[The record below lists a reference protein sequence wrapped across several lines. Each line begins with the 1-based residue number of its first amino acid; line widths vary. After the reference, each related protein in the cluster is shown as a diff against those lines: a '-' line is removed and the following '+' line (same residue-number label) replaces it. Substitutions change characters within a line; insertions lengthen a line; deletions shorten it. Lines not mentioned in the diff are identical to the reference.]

1 MGQCVTREPPS
12 QHDELAA
19 DIQEVAQGKPST
31 AITAAIKA
39 FLADLAVGKSP
50 ATLTTYRA
58 ALRRFHEFLL
68 DFSDGV
74 EADAGKDLP
83 VGFLTEEQPI
93 DFARYLIHVSPTMP
107 RLTLLTYTTAVM
119 RFYAFLVREGFRVD
133 LPLPRIAERMKALR
147 GKRPRALP
155 RVPDDA
161 VVEAI
166 LTAARQ
172 RTAGDS
178 EQHQQI
184 RLRDIAIIET
194 LRGSGIRVS
203 ELVGL
208 RRGDLIASQQAARVT
223 GKGNKSR
230 IVFLTPGAWRSL
242 TAYFTARQVHNSR
255 SIALQPVFTRHD
267 RGALGQ
273 LLPLSTKSV
282 REIVRQLGRF
292 AQQED
297 AGVTPHR
304 FRAWFATHMV
314 EETGD
319 LAATQDL
326 LGHESADTTRVYTR
340 VASQRLRERHRQAF
354 ADLEHGSEE
363 QGSR

>member
-1 MGQCVTREPPS
+1 MTRDLPL

-19 DIQEVAQGKPST
+19 DNRGGASGRTSPTITT
-31 AITAAIKA
+31 AIAA

-68 DFSDGV
+68 DFGAGI
-74 EADAGKDLP
+74 EAEAEDLP
-83 VGFLTEEQPI
+83 IALLTEEQPI

-161 VVEAI
+161 IVEAI

-172 RTAGDS
+172 RVVGDS
-178 EQHQQI
+178 EQDQQI

-208 RRGDLIASQQAARVT
+208 RRGDLIGSQQAARVT
-223 GKGNKSR
+223 GKGNKGR
-230 IVFLTPGAWRSL
+230 TVFLTSSAWRSL
-242 TAYFTARQVHNSR
+242 TEYFATRQTSNR
-255 SIALQPVFTRHD
+255 SIALQPVFIRHD
-267 RGALGQ
+267 RAAIGR

-282 REIVRQLGRF
+282 REIVRQLSCL
-292 AQQED
+292 AQQAD
-297 AGVTPHR
+297 AGITPHR

-354 ADLEHGSEE
+354 AQLDHRIQER
-363 QGSR
+363 QV